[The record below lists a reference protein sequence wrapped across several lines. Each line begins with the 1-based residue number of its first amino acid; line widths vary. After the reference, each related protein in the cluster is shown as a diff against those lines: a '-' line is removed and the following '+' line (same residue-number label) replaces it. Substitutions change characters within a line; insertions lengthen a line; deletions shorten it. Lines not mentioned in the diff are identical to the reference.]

1 MNDTTRDTTGSYN
14 SNDQSVAVYIQDP
27 RSFQAS
33 AQVQV
38 PDQVGYEL
46 EQLPLA
52 LTLQKTS
59 ALCLVSHSSGQLCV
73 EGSSSHGSAN

>member
-27 RSFQAS
+27 RTFQAS

-52 LTLQKTS
+52 LTLQKN
-59 ALCLVSHSSGQLCV
+59 LCSLLSVTFFRPVMCRR
-73 EGSSSHGSAN
+73 

>member
-27 RSFQAS
+27 RTFQAS

-38 PDQVGYEL
+38 PDQVE
-46 EQLPLA
+46 LPLA